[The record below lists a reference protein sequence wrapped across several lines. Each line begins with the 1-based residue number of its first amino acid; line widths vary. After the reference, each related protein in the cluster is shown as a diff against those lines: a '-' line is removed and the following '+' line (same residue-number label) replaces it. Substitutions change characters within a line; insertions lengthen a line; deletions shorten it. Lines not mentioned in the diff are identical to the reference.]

1 MLAIEIIN
9 VTAGYDRHPAI
20 HHISGS
26 FKKGSLTAVVGPN
39 GSGKST
45 FLKTIASFIKPM
57 AGYIKLPAK
66 THIGYLPQISEIDR
80 SFPISVYDVVMMGHW
95 PQCGLFK
102 GVSAAQRQKAMN
114 ALVQVGMA
122 PFAARSIGALSSGQL
137 QRVLF
142 ARLMLQ
148 DADIILLDE
157 PFSAIDSRTAH
168 DLLHLIEDCHRA
180 GKTIITVLHDME
192 QVKHHFPDT
201 LILAREVVA
210 WGETKTALTDKHLG
224 HAQKLSEHWH
234 DDANECSRD
243 SMRDGK
249 AA

>member
-1 MLAIEIIN
+1 MLAIQIVN

-20 HHISGS
+20 HHITGE

-45 FLKTIASFIKPM
+45 LLKTIADFIKPM
-57 AGYIKLPAK
+57 SGHIKFTDKPR
-66 THIGYLPQISEIDR
+66 IGYLPQISEIDR
-80 SFPISVYDVVMMGHW
+80 SFPLSVYDVVMMGHW
-95 PQCGLFK
+95 PDCGLFK
-102 GVSAAQRQKAMN
+102 AVTLQQRQKAMD
-114 ALVQVGMA
+114 ALAQVGMA
-122 PFAARSIGALSSGQL
+122 SFAARSIGALSSGQF

-148 DADIILLDE
+148 NADIILLDE

-168 DLLHLIEDCHRA
+168 DLLHLMEDWHRG
-180 GKTIITVLHDME
+180 GKTIIAVLHDME

-201 LILAREVVA
+201 LVLAREVVA
-210 WGETKTALTDKHLG
+210 WGDTKTALADKHLG
-224 HAQKLSEHWH
+224 EAQRLSEHWH
-234 DDANECSRD
+234 DHGAECHRD
-243 SMRDGK
+243 SNAG